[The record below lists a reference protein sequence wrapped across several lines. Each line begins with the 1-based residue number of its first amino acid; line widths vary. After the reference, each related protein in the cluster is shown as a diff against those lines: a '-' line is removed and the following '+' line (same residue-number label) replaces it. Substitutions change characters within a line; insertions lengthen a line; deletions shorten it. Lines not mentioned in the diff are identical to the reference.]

1 MLSVNKKRII
11 FLGLIVIILLVTSL
25 FCLTGTKKEKT
36 KDQSVESITTEKEIE
51 SDTDSSTEDSEVTER
66 LDKIRQTGKTTL
78 VVENVQVQE
87 KDSIKV
93 RVWIV
98 NNPGIVGMTSL
109 LSYDQNVLSLKS
121 AKCDPKFQDILTFN
135 YSKDSADGCVFL
147 WTGETLREDQIFDG
161 VLMTM
166 EFEIKNNEKNIKT
179 PIRLIPENNGTYD
192 KDLNEVKVMTDNGYV
207 TIIHK

>member
-36 KDQSVESITTEKEIE
+36 KDQSAESITTEKEIE

-78 VVENVQVQE
+78 VIENVQVQE

-192 KDLNEVKVMTDNGYV
+192 NDLNEVEVMTDNGYV

>member
-1 MLSVNKKRII
+1 MNKKRII

-166 EFEIKNNEKNIKT
+166 KFEIKNNEKNIKT
-179 PIRLIPENNGTYD
+179 PIRLIPEINGTYD
-192 KDLNEVKVMTDNGYV
+192 NDLNEVEVMTDNGYV

>member
-78 VVENVQVQE
+78 VVENVQVQK

-135 YSKDSADGCVFL
+135 YSKDYADGCVFL

>member
-1 MLSVNKKRII
+1 MNKKRII

-78 VVENVQVQE
+78 VVENVQVQK

-135 YSKDSADGCVFL
+135 YSKDYADGCVFL